1 MICEVVVIMGSDQ
14 QCVMSDNTYSPPPP
28 HTHTEGSAGCPVL
41 MTHSLTHA
49 CWHERQQQRYPT
61 PVCSEPASEWSPR
74 CDGGS
79 WTPLLQFDA
88 RCSWVTLVSASPLAS
103 REELYSRCC
112 LAFLSSH
119 VQSISMAFACW
130 WYPCCLSRARIFVGF
145 FSVRFLVWKMDS

>member
-14 QCVMSDNTYSPPPP
+14 QCVMSDNTYSPPP
-28 HTHTEGSAGCPVL
+28 THTQRGLLDVQSSWL
-41 MTHSLTHA
+41 THSLMPA
-49 CWHERQQQRYPT
+49 GMRGSNKGT
-61 PVCSEPASEWSPR
+61 PLLSVLSQLLNGTP
-74 CDGGS
+74 GS